1 MDLSASSAR
10 KRLDALERIHGHTS
24 SEVAA
29 QVAHGRLVDGVPR
42 DVAARWARLAR
53 WYDVVSDEHYDPDAE
68 EAVAQAIAVAW
79 NGRDAWGE
87 LRDYERVR
95 YRYAAR
101 AVLGALYQH
110 PIVARMREEIETLA
124 NDHGEPP
131 LVRLDSIV
139 RAGRRYSTRVVAH
152 ILPAA

>member
-53 WYDVVSDEHYDPDAE
+53 WYDDPDGG